1 MEVVWGRYLLTM
13 DGERRILQDA
23 GVVLDGSEI
32 VAVDSIG
39 SIRKRFPGIPESG
52 GAHFAVLPGLVN
64 SHMHLSCSLFRG
76 YIDDLPLL
84 EHDVRFL
91 FPGQRA
97 MNPENVY
104 YASLLSCLELLR
116 NGVTT
121 VADAYLLPQATA
133 RAMVDS
139 GIRGIVSPAM
149 MDTWLGGEERPVI
162 TTTDQAIEEVKELRE
177 GWHGAGN
184 NRIEV
189 WPAPFTDLSA
199 GPELLRRS
207 GDLAREWD
215 AGIQIHLGET
225 LEGCNLVKRI
235 HGKSVL
241 EYVESCGL
249 LEDNRVVAAHCCWVN
264 ERDIAVIKKRDVAVS
279 YCPSSETKMAD
290 GIPPVARL
298 LADGAC
304 VATAIDATCVNNS
317 ADLFREAKLGAVL
330 QKVVYPFD
338 AEILPAE
345 QALEMITCLPARALG
360 MDDTIGSLEVGKKA
374 DVITIRLDR
383 AHFVPLLDRPRPTV
397 INHLIYS
404 ATGHDVSDVYV
415 DGQRVV
421 AEGCVTTVDETD
433 LISTTQE
440 VMRAFIRESGI
451 EREITSLRWTD
462 SQ

>member
-1 MEVVWGRYLLTM
+1 MEAVWGRYLLTM
-13 DGERRILQDA
+13 DDERQILQNA
-23 GVVLDGSEI
+23 GVVLDGSRI
-32 VAVDSIG
+32 ISVDTIE
-39 SIRKRFPGIPESG
+39 SIRERFPGIAETG
-52 GAHFAVLPGLVN
+52 GDSFAVLPGLVN

-97 MNPENVY
+97 MNAENVY
-104 YASLLSCLELLR
+104 YASLLSCMELLK

-133 RAMVDS
+133 KAMVDS

-162 TTTDQAIEEVKELRE
+162 STTDEAIEEVKELRD
-177 GWHGAGN
+177 GWHGAEN
-184 NRIEV
+184 NRISV

-207 GDLAREWD
+207 GELAREWD
-215 AGIQIHLGET
+215 AGVQIHLGET

-235 HGKSVL
+235 HGKPVL

-249 LEDNRVVAAHCCWVN
+249 LQDNRVVAAHCCWVT
-264 ERDIAVIKKRDVAVS
+264 ERDIAVIKKHNVAVS
-279 YCPSSETKMAD
+279 YCPSSESKMAD

-298 LADGAC
+298 LADGVC

-360 MDDTIGSLEVGKKA
+360 MDGTVGSLETGKKA
-374 DVITIRLDR
+374 DVITVRIDG
-383 AHFVPLLDRPRPTV
+383 AHYVPLLERPRPTV
-397 INHLIYS
+397 VNHLIYTT
-404 ATGHDVSDVYV
+404 TGHDVSDVYV
-415 DGQRVV
+415 DGRRIV
-421 AEGCVTTVDETD
+421 AEGRVITVDETEV
-433 LISTTQE
+433 IATAQE
-440 VMRAFIRESGI
+440 VMRGFIRDSGI
-451 EREITSLRWTD
+451 EQEITSLRWTRNA
-462 SQ
+462 